1 MKLGKISKHVGLLM
15 LSMMALS
22 SCGGSGGPTQGM
34 EAGHEWV
41 DLGLPSGTK
50 WATCNIGAAAAEETG
65 DYFAWGD
72 TMAKRE
78 CVRDNCCTYDKTPS
92 ELMEAG
98 ILDSTGN
105 LSKEYDAAHNIWGG
119 EWRMPTKAELEE
131 LVRNCSPT
139 WTTQNGVDGC
149 LFTGSNGNTI
159 FLPVTGFK
167 DATTIVSAEKFG
179 HYRSSTVYDDEFRSY
194 ELSIAQRGRYVD
206 CNYRMIGF
214 AVRPVLKIE
223 K

>member
-1 MKLGKISKHVGLLM
+1 MKFGKISKQLGVMM
-15 LSMMALS
+15 LAMIAMS
-22 SCGGSGGPTQGM
+22 SCGGNGPTRGM

-50 WATCNIGAAAAEETG
+50 WATCNIGAAAAEEAG

-72 TMAKRE
+72 TMAKEEFIRN
-78 CVRDNCCTYDKTPS
+78 NCCTHDKSPS

-105 LSKEYDAAHNIWGG
+105 LTKEYDAAHNIWGG
-119 EWRMPTKAELEE
+119 EWRMPTKSELEE
-131 LVRNCSPT
+131 LIRNCSPT
-139 WTTQNGVDGC
+139 WVTQNGVDGC
-149 LFTGSNGNTI
+149 LFTGKNGNTI

-167 DATTIVSAEKFG
+167 DVTTVISAENFG
-179 HYRSSTVYDDEFRSY
+179 HYRSSTMFEDEFRSY
-194 ELSIAQRGRYVD
+194 ELSIAKRGRYVD
-206 CNYRMIGF
+206 YNYRMSGY

-223 K
+223 NN

>member
-50 WATCNIGAAAAEETG
+50 WATCNIGAAAEETG

-167 DATTIVSAEKFG
+167 DATTIVSAENFG

>member
-1 MKLGKISKHVGLLM
+1 MKLGKISLQLGVMM
-15 LSMMALS
+15 LAMIAMS
-22 SCGGSGGPTQGM
+22 SCGGNGGPSRGM

-41 DLGLPSGTK
+41 DLGLQSGTK
-50 WATCNIGAAAAEETG
+50 WATCNIGAVAAEEAG

-72 TMAKRE
+72 TMAKEEYVRE
-78 CVRDNCCTYDKTPS
+78 NCCTYDKSPS

-98 ILDSTGN
+98 IIDASGN
-105 LSKEYDAAHNIWGG
+105 LTKEYDAAHKIWGG

-131 LVRNCSPT
+131 LVRCCSHT

-167 DATTIVSAEKFG
+167 DATTIVSAENFG

-194 ELSIAQRGRYVD
+194 ELSIGKRRYVD

-214 AVRPVLKIE
+214 VVRPVLKIE
-223 K
+223 NN

>member
-50 WATCNIGAAAAEETG
+50 WATCNIGAATAEETG

-167 DATTIVSAEKFG
+167 DATTIVSAENFG